1 MTSNICTI
9 LEQRRQL
16 ALLRKPANR
25 YEGLRNPYI
34 SDAPPLI
41 YNATSSNNFIKISG
55 GEYRIPNGN
64 YRMIDLT
71 NNLNLLTSTN
81 GYVWSNSTINV
92 NNSTGIVVFNS
103 SANKTL
109 GLSSGSSVTSVYNGS
124 NSPVFPVIIDS
135 VNSIIKLDNISFSM
149 FASTYVDITTLLS
162 QLNSLTNNYGY
173 SWGINSSDKLTITKN
188 SIYTNLIMLTNT
200 NSISI
205 TVTSTVNKF
214 GFEAGSI
221 NSSEYTGI
229 VAPNMPLK
237 IDSSNNVFDIDGLT
251 FTMSTAIYSIT
262 SNLISE
268 LNEKTQS
275 YGYNWSVDSSDLL
288 KITKNNLIRINV
300 GSTLFG
306 INSGSFISPCVLPIP
321 SPPGGSST
329 SRYTKE
335 QLDMR
340 RKAEVLQYKKSNS
353 QTTGQMTKKGKYAKL
368 FTIAGNNNICPLDLY
383 LPTATSSS
391 NVPGPITTIQY
402 NESVPLYNY
411 ASDADNYANLNPDIN
426 YEFEAYSENNIL
438 VANNSSVKIANIM
451 INKPNNFTR
460 TFNISVPIGLYVS
473 AKSISDSSVYRSFY
487 RIVRVTLGVY
497 YNGTLVPGT
506 SSIYTSFSNKYV
518 SVTSNTNKTVFS
530 GVSYVGTINLP
541 VTLDTQKGFV
551 YELRMS
557 AVTELSVNDKGIS
570 EDMVFGAFANVS
582 NNLTPINCE
591 VVLTS
596 GLPNP
601 PVNPGKLTIT

>member
-55 GEYRIPNGN
+55 GEYRIPNVN
-64 YRMIDLT
+64 YRMIDLI
-71 NNLNLLTSTN
+71 NNLNLLTSTK

-103 SANKTL
+103 SANRTL

-135 VNSIIKLDNISFSM
+135 INNIIKLDNISFSIS
-149 FASTYVDITTLLS
+149 AGTYSDITTLLA

-173 SWGINSSDKLTITKN
+173 SWEINSSDNLTITKN

-214 GFEAGSI
+214 GFQAGSI
-221 NSSEYTGI
+221 NSSEYTGTA
-229 VAPNMPLK
+229 APNMPLK
-237 IDSSNNVFDIDGLT
+237 IDSSNNAFDIDGLT

-262 SNLISE
+262 SNLVSE
-268 LNEKTQS
+268 LNEKTQN
-275 YGYNWSVDSSDLL
+275 YGYSWSVDSSDLL

-306 INSGSFISPCVLPIP
+306 INSGSFMSPCVFPIP
-321 SPPGGSST
+321 SPPEGSSA

-368 FTIAGNNNICPLDLY
+368 FNIAGNNNICPLDLY
-383 LPTATSSS
+383 LPTPTSSS

-402 NESVPLYNY
+402 NESVTLYNY

-451 INKPNNFTR
+451 INNPTNLTR

-518 SVTSNTNKTVFS
+518 RVTSNANRAVFS

-557 AVTELSVNDKGIS
+557 AVTELSVNDMGIS

-582 NNLTPINCE
+582 NNLSPINCE

-596 GLPNP
+596 GSPNP